1 MSRRTYLSACLLL
14 AGAAAAQYPGAKA
27 PPAQWLAGFKAIDVT
42 KAKEILGMLAGPS
55 FRGRSPN
62 NGDFDRAAGYVAAR
76 LRLIGIQPAGDDGS
90 YFQYFSMTVAR
101 PVPEKCVLR
110 SKDGALKL
118 TYGVDFVANVRDRGE
133 WPTPPVAFLHAP
145 VGTDFKSLPLDSLRG
160 RWVFLSAATEANV
173 DFASYRVS
181 PEGRTRM
188 PDARFFSAARTLGD
202 PSRFSYRYVTDHPRP
217 EQPAIGTLSLTAEA
231 IRKIAEAAGATK
243 FVEGGVGASLEAANL
258 ELVLDAE
265 VTKTVQNHVNVVGIL
280 PGSDPRLK
288 SEAVVIGSHL
298 DHMGPGAGG
307 TRFGADDN
315 ASGCTANLLIAEGMM
330 RNPLKPRRSVIFGF
344 WNLEEEGLH
353 GSWLYVCR
361 PKIDLA
367 KTVAYLNLDM
377 VGRDENRPR
386 AGVRAEDNRQSVYP
400 GSVKTNSMDL
410 FAILERN
417 NRFVGLTLKDD
428 YEDRTHRSDT
438 RNFFEKGIPTL
449 KVFTGEHEDY
459 HRAGDTV
466 DKINWTKM
474 IAITRWIYLSA
485 QDLASRPD
493 RPKFERKPFV
503 PPKN

>member
-1 MSRRTYLSACLLL
+1 MLACLIGVD
-14 AGAAAAQYPGAKA
+14 ATAQYPGAKP
-27 PPAQWLAGFKAIDVT
+27 PPAPFQVGFRAIDGVR
-42 KAKEILGMLAGPS
+42 AKEILGALAGPS
-55 FRGRSPN
+55 FRGRSPS

-76 LRLIGIQPAGDDGS
+76 LQMIGIQPAADDGG
-90 YFQYFSMTVAR
+90 YFQHFSMTLAR
-101 PVPEKCVLR
+101 PVPDKCSLR
-110 SKDGALKL
+110 SSDAKL
-118 TYGVDFVANVRDRGE
+118 NLTFGIDFVSNVRDNGD
-133 WPTPPVAFLHAP
+133 WPVPPIAFLHAP
-145 VGTDFKSLPLDSLRG
+145 AGSDFKTLPLESLRG
-160 RWVFLSAATEANV
+160 RWVFLSAPTDENPEFMTFRA
-173 DFASYRVS
+173 S
-181 PEGRTRM
+181 PEGRARVA
-188 PDARFFSAARTLGD
+188 DARFFAAARALAD
-202 PSRFSYRYVTDHPRP
+202 PSRLSYRYVTDHPRP
-217 EQPAIGTLSLTAEA
+217 EQPAIGVTNFTADA
-231 IRKIAEAAGATK
+231 IRKLAEVAGASRFLAAGASPS
-243 FVEGGVGASLEAANL
+243 VETPAL
-258 ELVLDAE
+258 ELVLRAE

-288 SEAVVIGSHL
+288 AEAVVIGSHL

-330 RNPLKPRRSVIFGF
+330 RNPIKPRRSVVFGF

-361 PKIDLA
+361 PKIALD

-386 AGVRAEDNRQSVYP
+386 AGVLAKDNTRSVYP

-417 NRFVGLTLKDD
+417 NRFVGLSLKDD
-428 YEDRTHRSDT
+428 YEDRTNRSDT

-474 IAITRWIYLSA
+474 ISITRWIYLSA
-485 QDLASRPD
+485 QELASRLD

>member
-1 MSRRTYLSACLLL
+1 MVRRLPLL
-14 AGAAAAQYPGAKA
+14 AWMLAVDAAAQYPGAK
-27 PPAQWLAGFKAIDVT
+27 PPPTQFQVGFRSIEQNR
-42 KAKEILGMLAGPS
+42 AKDILGALAGPS

-76 LRLIGIQPAGDDGS
+76 LQLIGIQPAGDDGG
-90 YFQYFSMTVAR
+90 YFQHFSMTLAR
-101 PVPEKCVLR
+101 PVPDKCFLR
-110 SKDGALKL
+110 SSDTKVNLVFG
-118 TYGVDFVANVRDRGE
+118 TDFVSNVRDSGDL
-133 WPTPPVAFLHAP
+133 PIPPIAFVHAP
-145 VGTDFKSLPLDSLRG
+145 VGADLKALPLESLRG
-160 RWVFLSAATEANV
+160 RWVFLSGPTDENP
-173 DFASYRVS
+173 DFITYRVS
-181 PEGRTRM
+181 PEGRERLT
-188 PDARFFSAARTLGD
+188 DARFFSAARTLTD
-202 PSRFSYRYVTDHPRP
+202 PSRLSYRYVTDHPRP
-217 EQPAIGTLSLTAEA
+217 EQPAIGVTGFTADAIKKLAEA
-231 IRKIAEAAGATK
+231 T
-243 FVEGGVGASLEAANL
+243 GASKFLEAGPVASV
-258 ELVLDAE
+258 EAPTFQLVLRAE

-288 SEAVVIGSHL
+288 PEAVVIGSHL

-315 ASGCTANLLIAEGMM
+315 ASGCAANLLIAEGMM
-330 RNPLKPRRSVIFGF
+330 RNPVKPRRSVVFGF

-361 PKIDLA
+361 PKIALD

-386 AGVRAEDNRQSVYP
+386 AGVLAKDNTRSVYP

-428 YEDRTHRSDT
+428 YEDRTNRSDT

-459 HRAGDTV
+459 HRAGDTL

-474 IAITRWIYLSA
+474 ISIARWIYLSA
-485 QDLASRPD
+485 QELASRLD
-493 RPKFERKPFV
+493 RPRFERKPFV